1 MKISDIFEGLED
13 WRVGVQS
20 IPRTE
25 KFKLKKIV
33 VKTPGGKTYTFDN
46 ESEAR
51 RHFVDSWE
59 RIKAGELDGWFVDLN
74 NTKEYNESSKSK
86 KKTDERKLKRMVGME
101 SMIREYAEAGYFTK

>member
-74 NTKEYNESSKSK
+74 NTKEYNESTNPVEEAHMYSNPP
-86 KKTDERKLKRMVGME
+86 
-101 SMIREYAEAGYFTK
+101 REDD